1 MSAKIPT
8 PWRPT
13 AATIAGY
20 LNVSLLPGFT
30 PDYGDVF
37 EILTAGSPIVGT
49 FAGLPQGALVGNFAG
64 TDIYIDYTAEGG
76 TRSSTSREPPRRL

>member
-1 MSAKIPT
+1 M
-8 PWRPT
+8 
-13 AATIAGY
+13 
-20 LNVSLLPGFT
+20 SLLPGFT

-76 TRSSTSREPPRRL
+76 TAVLLAREPHRRL